1 MLALACALGATG
13 FAPAPAQAANE
24 IVLHNFAEGFPTGA
38 NPYSGVIRDSAGNL
52 YGTTYAGGAA
62 NAGVVYKVNTA
73 GHQTVLYSFTGGADG
88 GQTRAGVIRD
98 SAGNLYGTTY
108 GGGASGYGVVY
119 KVDAAGHE
127 TVLYTF
133 TGGADGMWLYAGV
146 IRDSA
151 GNLYGTTYGGG
162 AANAGV
168 VFKLDTAGNE
178 TVLYNF
184 TGGIDG
190 AGPQAGVIRDSAG
203 NLYGTAGGGIVSACQ
218 RGCGVVY
225 KLDTAGRETVLY
237 TFTGGADGAN
247 PSAGVIGD
255 SAGNLYGTTSGGGTA
270 GYGVVYKLDKAGH
283 ETVLYSFTG
292 GADGDSPF
300 TGVIRDSEGNLYG
313 TASSAGGTPCCAGVV
328 FKVSASG
335 QETVLYTFTGG
346 AGGSYPNGVIRD
358 SAGNLYGTTGGGGT
372 ANVGLV
378 YELDAAGQESVLY
391 GFPGPADGSCPQ
403 AGVIR
408 DSAGNLYGT
417 TVSGGLGNGGVV
429 YKLDAKG
436 HETVLYS
443 FTGGA
448 DGGGTGGAGPW
459 AGVIRDS
466 AGNLY
471 GTTGGGG
478 QYNYGVV
485 YKLDA
490 AGHETVLHAFSG
502 GADGSEPNGVI
513 LDSAGNLYG
522 TTFFGGTGGGF
533 GGVGGGVVYKL
544 DTAGNETVLYSF
556 TSGSASDGDNPYA
569 GVIRDT
575 AGNLYG
581 TVSAGGTFG
590 YEGCGVGCGGV
601 YELDAAGNETWLCIF
616 IAPKGYYPYAGVIL
630 DSAGD
635 LYGTAVYG
643 GTGNSGVVYS
653 VGTPSYGGETVLYNF
668 TGLADGGAPYA
679 GVIRDSA
686 GNLYGTTMYGGTAQ
700 AGVVYKLDTA
710 GHETVLY
717 SFTGGIDGGNPSAG
731 VIGDQAG
738 NLYGT
743 TTKGGKY
750 GGGVVYVLTGVNQ

>member
-1 MLALACALGATG
+1 MAKVEQGCGMLALACALGTTG

-133 TGGADGMWLYAGV
+133 TGGPDGMWLYAGV

-184 TGGIDG
+184 TGGTDG

-358 SAGNLYGTTGGGGT
+358 SAGNLYGTTGGGGP
-372 ANVGLV
+372 AN
-378 YELDAAGQESVLY
+378 A
-391 GFPGPADGSCPQ
+391 
-403 AGVIR
+403 
-408 DSAGNLYGT
+408 
-417 TVSGGLGNGGVV
+417 GVV

-436 HETVLYS
+436 HETALYS

-750 GGGVVYVLTGVNQ
+750 GGGVVYVLTGVNH

>member
-391 GFPGPADGSCPQ
+391 GFPGPADGSYPY

-408 DSAGNLYGT
+408 DAAGNLYGT
-417 TVSGGLGNGGVV
+417 TVNGGPANAGVV

-471 GTTGGGG
+471 GTTGGG

>member
-1 MLALACALGATG
+1 MLAFACALGALG
-13 FAPAPAQAANE
+13 MAQAQAPTE
-24 IVLHNFAEGFPTGA
+24 ILLHSFAEGFPTGA

-62 NAGVVYKVNTA
+62 NAGVVYRVNTA
-73 GHQTVLYSFTGGADG
+73 GRQTVLYSFTGGADG
-88 GQTRAGVIRD
+88 GQPQTGVIRD

-108 GGGASGYGVVY
+108 VGGASGYGVVY
-119 KVDAAGHE
+119 KVDAAGQE
-127 TVLYTF
+127 TVLYSF
-133 TGGADGMWLYAGV
+133 TGGADGGWPYAGV

-151 GNLYGTTYGGG
+151 GNLYGTTSAGGT
-162 AANAGV
+162 ARAGV

-184 TGGIDG
+184 TGGTDG
-190 AGPQAGVIRDSAG
+190 GAPIAGVVRDSAG

-247 PSAGVIGD
+247 PSEGVIGD
-255 SAGNLYGTTSGGGTA
+255 SAGNLYGTTSGGGLA
-270 GYGVVYKLDKAGH
+270 NAGVVYKLDKAGH

-292 GADGDSPF
+292 GADGGSPF
-300 TGVIRDSEGNLYG
+300 KGVIRDSEGNLYG
-313 TASSAGGTPCCAGVV
+313 TASSGGTPCCAGVV

-346 AGGSYPNGVIRD
+346 TGGSYPNGVIRD

-372 ANVGLV
+372 ANVGMV
-378 YELDAAGQESVLY
+378 YMLDAAGQETVLY

-750 GGGVVYVLTGVNQ
+750 GGGVVYVLTGVNH

>member
-1 MLALACALGATG
+1 MLAFACALGALG
-13 FAPAPAQAANE
+13 MAQAQAPTE
-24 IVLHNFAEGFPTGA
+24 ILLHSFAEGFPNGA
-38 NPYSGVIRDSAGNL
+38 NPNSGMIRDSAGNL

-62 NAGVVYKVNTA
+62 NAGVVYRVNTA
-73 GHQTVLYSFTGGADG
+73 GHETVLYSFTGGADG
-88 GQTRAGVIRD
+88 GQTNAGVIGD

-108 GGGASGYGVVY
+108 VGGASGYGVVY
-119 KVDAAGHE
+119 KVDAAGQE
-127 TVLYTF
+127 TVLYSF
-133 TGGADGMWLYAGV
+133 KGGADGGWPYAGV

-151 GNLYGTTYGGG
+151 GNLYGTTSARG
-162 AANAGV
+162 ASGYGV
-168 VFKLDTAGNE
+168 VYKLDTAGNE
-178 TVLYNF
+178 TVLYSF
-184 TGGIDG
+184 TGGTDG
-190 AGPQAGVIRDSAG
+190 GAPIAGVVRDSAG
-203 NLYGTAGGGIVSACQ
+203 NLYGTAGGGIVSACFG
-218 RGCGVVY
+218 GCGVVY
-225 KLDTAGRETVLY
+225 KLDTTGRETVLY

-247 PSAGVIGD
+247 PSAGVTGD
-255 SAGNLYGTTSGGGTA
+255 SAGNLYGTTSGGGLA
-270 GYGVVYKLDKAGH
+270 NAGVVYKLDKAGH

-292 GADGDSPF
+292 GADGGIPW
-300 TGVIRDSEGNLYG
+300 TGVLRDSKGNLYG
-313 TASSAGGTPCCAGVV
+313 TASSGGTPCCAGVV

-346 AGGSYPNGVIRD
+346 TGGSYPNGVIRD

-372 ANVGLV
+372 ANVGMV
-378 YELDAAGQESVLY
+378 YMLDAAGQETVLY
-391 GFPGPADGSCPQ
+391 GFPGPADGSYPY

-417 TVSGGLGNGGVV
+417 TVSGGPANAGVV
-429 YKLDAKG
+429 YKLDARG

-485 YKLDA
+485 YKLDTV
-490 AGHETVLHAFSG
+490 GHETVLHAFT

-513 LDSAGNLYG
+513 LDSDGNLYA
-522 TTFFGGTGGGF
+522 TTFFGGPAGGNA
-533 GGVGGGVVYKL
+533 GVVYKL

-556 TSGSASDGDNPYA
+556 TGGSESDGYWPAA
-569 GVIRDT
+569 GVIRDS

-601 YELDAAGNETWLCIF
+601 YGLDAAGNETSLCSF
-616 IAPKGYYPYAGVIL
+616 IAAKGYYPNAGVIL
-630 DSAGD
+630 DSAGN

-643 GTGNSGVVYS
+643 GTANSGVVYG
-653 VGTPSYGGETVLYNF
+653 VGPPSYGVEAVLYNF
-668 TGLADGGAPYA
+668 TGFADGGNPYA

-700 AGVVYKLDTA
+700 AGVVYKLDTT
-710 GHETVLY
+710 GRETVLY

-731 VIGDQAG
+731 VIGGQAG

-750 GGGVVYVLTGVNQ
+750 GGGVVYVLTGVNH

>member
-1 MLALACALGATG
+1 
-13 FAPAPAQAANE
+13 
-24 IVLHNFAEGFPTGA
+24 
-38 NPYSGVIRDSAGNL
+38 
-52 YGTTYAGGAA
+52 
-62 NAGVVYKVNTA
+62 
-73 GHQTVLYSFTGGADG
+73 
-88 GQTRAGVIRD
+88 VIRD

-391 GFPGPADGSCPQ
+391 GFPGPADGSYPY

-408 DSAGNLYGT
+408 DAAGNLYGT
-417 TVSGGLGNGGVV
+417 TVNGGPANAGVV

-436 HETVLYS
+436 HETALYS

>member
-133 TGGADGMWLYAGV
+133 TGGPDGMWLYAGV

-391 GFPGPADGSCPQ
+391 GFPGPADGSYPY

-408 DSAGNLYGT
+408 DAAGNLYGT
-417 TVSGGLGNGGVV
+417 TVNGGPANAGVV

-436 HETVLYS
+436 HETALYS